1 MHACTCMP
9 DARMPAHACMQASG
23 DDEGQPLA
31 KAERRGSG
39 VSGAQGSHGGT
50 EGPLLLGLRQQR

>member
-1 MHACTCMP
+1 
-9 DARMPAHACMQASG
+9 MQASG